1 MGQEVM
7 ALSCA
12 RGGSGWVCGKFLL
25 RKSANALAQAAQGVG
40 GSPSLEVFKQRVD
53 VSQRDMV

>member
-1 MGQEVM
+1 MPGE
-7 ALSCA
+7 
-12 RGGSGWVCGKFLL
+12 
-25 RKSANALAQAAQGVG
+25 AQVGYVENFFSERVLMHWHRLPRGVG